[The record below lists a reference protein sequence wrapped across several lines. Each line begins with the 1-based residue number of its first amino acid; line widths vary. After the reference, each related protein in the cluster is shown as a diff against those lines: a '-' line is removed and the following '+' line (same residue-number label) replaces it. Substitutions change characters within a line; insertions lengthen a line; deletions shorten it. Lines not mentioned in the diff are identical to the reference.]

1 MKNILI
7 SIAIVG
13 ISGLIFFQSCAAD
26 IRTPL
31 IKKEGIQTENIIR
44 GKEILH
50 KAWIAQGFDKLK
62 DHSTYSF
69 IAEDVWKGAIGRF
82 SKVWPDSK
90 LQMQFKYRTGTF
102 DGQVAFIDGS
112 RKGEK
117 VGLQNWNYYEIDAD
131 KDTVF
136 QEANKKI
143 KFGLAAYQY
152 FGEMLDR
159 LRQAPIISYAGEGE
173 LRGEKYDLV
182 FCTWNKPEPHKEAD
196 QYIAWIN
203 QSNGLLE
210 FTQYTIREDI
220 LNLPGSKAAYGGV
233 EFSNF
238 KKVDGILIPFVHTVY
253 AFKLKEKQSKNLH
266 QLVIKSFEFDSFDK
280 SELELNPS
288 LSESGNFK

>member
-1 MKNILI
+1 MKNIII
-7 SIAIVG
+7 SF
-13 ISGLIFFQSCAAD
+13 GLILFGSSLLFQSCASD

-31 IKKEGIQTENIIR
+31 IKKQGILAENVSR
-44 GKEILH
+44 GKDILNR
-50 KAWIAQGFDKLK
+50 AWKIQGLDKLNQ
-62 DHSTYSF
+62 HSTYSYT
-69 IAEDVWKGAIGRF
+69 AEDTWRGAMGRF
-82 SKVWPDSK
+82 SKVWPDNK
-90 LQMQFKYRTGTF
+90 LQMEFKYKTGTF

-117 VGLQNWNYYEIDAD
+117 AGLQNWNYYEIDSEN
-131 KDTVF
+131 DTVF
-136 QEANKKI
+136 QEADPKI
-143 KFGLAAYQY
+143 KFGLAAFQY

-173 LRGEKYDLV
+173 LRGQKYDLV
-182 FCTWNKPEPHKEAD
+182 FCTWDKPEPHKGAD

-203 QSNGLLE
+203 QSSGLME

-220 LNLPGSKAAYGGV
+220 LNMPGSKAAYGGV

-253 AFKLKEKQSKNLH
+253 VFKLKEKQEKNLH

-280 SELELNPS
+280 KELEVDPS
-288 LSESGNFK
+288 LVKGGNFK